1 MTAAKNSGIKGQNS
15 KVKRNAA
22 EIATCQ
28 QTNHRRSRD
37 GITART
43 IAQTY
48 KTMDNML
55 ECEKKRRRSRDV
67 SQQIIAEVANNR
79 TDIKTM
85 ENIMM

>member
-1 MTAAKNSGIKGQNS
+1 MQKETPQKSRRVNK
-15 KVKRNAA
+15 
-22 EIATCQ
+22 
-28 QTNHRRSRD
+28 TNHRRIRD

-55 ECEKKRRRSRDV
+55 ECKKKRRRSRDV
-67 SQQIIAEVANNR
+67 SQQIIAEVVNNR
-79 TDIKTM
+79 TDIKTL